1 MADVIKGIEI
11 IDETS
16 VLEEFEDAIR
26 SKGLSVY
33 QVGADRTVYGIG
45 DTEKERESLNEA
57 VESNAF
63 ILNLDF
69 ARAKL
74 LYVNRETGQIRESKN
89 LMEQFVSE
97 IEDIDDATEG
107 VPVSLL
113 PELIDYVGE
122 NPELTEDDMT
132 AVFNAVESDEQT
144 ETVSDEGETEE
155 SSSALN
161 DFEDEFEDDFFDDVE
176 EAEET
181 KEEQPET
188 EQEEDLKEFED
199 DESESFS
206 EDEEPAE
213 EAQEGTEKENK
224 DYLMEKAISLF
235 DSQNPLSLPQFDE
248 LTHKELQKQVLDSQF
263 TVSKAR
269 DKGINEIYNRLT
281 KHKEESLETIKA
293 NVIAGAREK
302 HEDVLNRIERNYNH
316 DVEKLLNESNAEYE
330 KDRENFIQA
339 QIPIIR
345 KQYDAKH
352 YPEYESVLTTEIEQL
367 RKQSD
372 KEMNEE
378 RERFRAYVDNVLNDS
393 QERAMSAVRVDD
405 IIEEYNKVAEEQKEL
420 LLLEAK
426 NMKKEIGAT
435 LSEIVKERDDLK
447 EEINASQEE
456 LERQKQGE
464 QERIDSGV
472 SEAMQRK
479 EQKLK
484 KENKA
489 KLDKAYAKEQEL
501 IKQIEKLETDL
512 ASEQEQKD
520 NMRREYIE
528 PAQEVAAT
536 SGEAAEVNHPAYFHE
551 AESPKFKKIKF
562 YVGCGVSAVF
572 LLLFSVGVFTLSD
585 IKDEMAKGNY
595 YSQSSYL
602 AQLESNERYDKA
614 AREMKKFG
622 YGKDS
627 IAEMYL
633 ENDHYILALETDKG
647 ILPEVYTFAEKT
659 AEDQEA
665 HQGILENI
673 KENIELNAEHVN
685 GIDARIAIIND
696 DAEAVNDLTLEKEEK
711 VDAGSAKEAVR
722 YFIDKKDYDAADKL
736 LKVYPD
742 AELSDELEEART
754 AGVKEEIAGLK
765 DEIESLDKEIEDNEN
780 KGEELE
786 EELDKAKSKDKK
798 KKEKEIKKNNEAK
811 EGLEKD
817 LEEKQDK
824 LEELEKEL

>member
-33 QVGADRTVYGIG
+33 QVGADKTVYGIG

-113 PELIDYVGE
+113 PELIDYIGE

-132 AVFNAVESDEQT
+132 AVFNAVKSDEHT

-181 KEEQPET
+181 KEEQLET
-188 EQEEDLKEFED
+188 EQEEDPKEFED

-213 EAQEGTEKENK
+213 EAQEDTENK

-536 SGEAAEVNHPAYFHE
+536 SGEATEGNHPAYLHE
-551 AESPKFKKIKF
+551 AESPKFRKIKF

-572 LLLFSVGVFTLSD
+572 LLLFSAGVFTLID

-633 ENDHYILALETDKG
+633 ENGHYILALETDKG
-647 ILPEVYTFAEKT
+647 VLPEVYTFAEKT

-673 KENIELNAEHVN
+673 KENIELNAEYVN

-711 VDAGSAKEAVR
+711 VDSGSAKEAVR

-754 AGVKEEIAGLK
+754 ADVKEEIAGLK

-798 KKEKEIKKNNEAK
+798 KKKKDIKKNNEAK

-817 LEEKQDK
+817 LEEKQNK

>member
-1 MADVIKGIEI
+1 VIKGIEI

-57 VESNAF
+57 VENNAF

-122 NPELTEDDMT
+122 NPKLTEDDMT
-132 AVFNAVESDEQT
+132 AVFNAEESDEQT

-155 SSSALN
+155 SSSVLN

-176 EAEET
+176 EAEEM
-181 KEEQPET
+181 KEEPLQPET
-188 EQEEDLKEFED
+188 EQEEDSKEFED
-199 DESESFS
+199 EESESFS

-213 EAQEGTEKENK
+213 EEQEDTEKENK

-345 KQYDAKH
+345 KQY
-352 YPEYESVLTTEIEQL
+352 
-367 RKQSD
+367 
-372 KEMNEE
+372 
-378 RERFRAYVDNVLNDS
+378 
-393 QERAMSAVRVDD
+393 
-405 IIEEYNKVAEEQKEL
+405 
-420 LLLEAK
+420 
-426 NMKKEIGAT
+426 
-435 LSEIVKERDDLK
+435 
-447 EEINASQEE
+447 
-456 LERQKQGE
+456 
-464 QERIDSGV
+464 
-472 SEAMQRK
+472 
-479 EQKLK
+479 
-484 KENKA
+484 
-489 KLDKAYAKEQEL
+489 
-501 IKQIEKLETDL
+501 
-512 ASEQEQKD
+512 
-520 NMRREYIE
+520 
-528 PAQEVAAT
+528 
-536 SGEAAEVNHPAYFHE
+536 
-551 AESPKFKKIKF
+551 
-562 YVGCGVSAVF
+562 
-572 LLLFSVGVFTLSD
+572 
-585 IKDEMAKGNY
+585 
-595 YSQSSYL
+595 
-602 AQLESNERYDKA
+602 
-614 AREMKKFG
+614 
-622 YGKDS
+622 
-627 IAEMYL
+627 
-633 ENDHYILALETDKG
+633 
-647 ILPEVYTFAEKT
+647 
-659 AEDQEA
+659 
-665 HQGILENI
+665 
-673 KENIELNAEHVN
+673 
-685 GIDARIAIIND
+685 
-696 DAEAVNDLTLEKEEK
+696 
-711 VDAGSAKEAVR
+711 
-722 YFIDKKDYDAADKL
+722 
-736 LKVYPD
+736 
-742 AELSDELEEART
+742 
-754 AGVKEEIAGLK
+754 
-765 DEIESLDKEIEDNEN
+765 
-780 KGEELE
+780 
-786 EELDKAKSKDKK
+786 
-798 KKEKEIKKNNEAK
+798 
-811 EGLEKD
+811 
-817 LEEKQDK
+817 
-824 LEELEKEL
+824 

>member
-113 PELIDYVGE
+113 PELIDYIGE

-132 AVFNAVESDEQT
+132 AVFNAVKSDEHT

-181 KEEQPET
+181 KEEQLET
-188 EQEEDLKEFED
+188 EQEEDPKEFED

-213 EAQEGTEKENK
+213 EAQEDTENK

-536 SGEAAEVNHPAYFHE
+536 SGEATEGNHPAYLHE
-551 AESPKFKKIKF
+551 AESPKFRKIKF

-572 LLLFSVGVFTLSD
+572 LLLFSAGVFTLID

-633 ENDHYILALETDKG
+633 ENGHYILALETDKG
-647 ILPEVYTFAEKT
+647 VLPEVYTFAEKT

-673 KENIELNAEHVN
+673 KENIELNAEYVN

-711 VDAGSAKEAVR
+711 VDSGSAKEAVR

-754 AGVKEEIAGLK
+754 ADVKEEIAGLK

-798 KKEKEIKKNNEAK
+798 KKKKDIKKNNEAK

-817 LEEKQDK
+817 LEEKQNK